1 MKVENSA
8 ISLFVAKLVDIVD
21 VLIPLM
27 QSPCNNHIVGW
38 GTNGVG
44 FFMRNYT
51 KRRFYHVTLN
61 TATSTHS

>member
-44 FFMRNYT
+44 FVIHNEKLFE
-51 KRRFYHVTLN
+51 KEILPC
-61 TATSTHS
+61 